1 MPTSKKKKPSAKKKK
16 VIAKAKKSV
25 TKKIAPKKTVEKKPL
40 KSSMPAVG
48 TKAPAFRAHSTSG
61 ELVDSSS
68 FLGRGIVLYFY
79 PKDDTPG
86 CTVEACSFRDHHP
99 EILSTGTVV
108 IGVSGDSIES
118 HQRFTTKYKLPFPLL
133 ADSEHKVAMD
143 YGVWVEKNNYGKKY
157 MGIQRATF
165 LINKEG
171 KVAAVWPKVK
181 VEGHTAEVI
190 EAISSLL

>member
-1 MPTSKKKKPSAKKKK
+1 MAAAKKKKTTAKKKVAVKKKKPVAKKT
-16 VIAKAKKSV
+16 AA
-25 TKKIAPKKTVEKKPL
+25 KKIAVKKTPKDN
-40 KSSMPAVG
+40 MPAVG
-48 TKAPAFRAHSTSG
+48 SKAPAFRGHSTSG
-61 ELVDSSS
+61 DLIDSGS
-68 FLGRGIVLYFY
+68 LRGRGVVLYFY

-99 EILSTGTVV
+99 EILATGTVV
-108 IGVSGDSIES
+108 IGVSGDSVES

-133 ADSEHKVAMD
+133 ADTAHKVAMA

-165 LINKEG
+165 LINKNG
-171 KVAAVWPKVK
+171 KVAAAWPKVK
-181 VEGHTAEVI
+181 VEGHTEEVL